1 MRILLATDWMSPAGG
16 IESHIRLMSGAL
28 AAAGDEVR
36 TLASRGASPT
46 GGGADYVAYG
56 SDRRAAQAVLQI
68 ANPFAAARMRQAVRE
83 FRPDVV
89 HAHMFEMH
97 LSPAV
102 VAATGRV
109 PTVLSVGYYKPVCP
123 IGLKL
128 LPDDSLCTHRAGLV
142 CRREGCVGL
151 AHWLRD
157 RPRYRFIRAALAGA
171 ARVHACSHW
180 LARELARFGIRA
192 EVVYLPARAPGS
204 GFRRTPAAE
213 PRFVFVGRLAREK
226 GVAHLLRAFREVRAA
241 VPAATAHII
250 GGGPEREPLEL
261 LAAELGLSEGVTFSG
276 ELDDAGVDRELEQA
290 WALVSPS
297 LWAEPLGLSAVEAV
311 IRGVPVVA
319 SSAGGPSEVVEDGAA
334 GLLYPNG
341 DTDALASSM
350 LRIARREVFSTLR
363 PDAGAVARTARRHDL
378 DAHVA
383 HLRGVYADLVS
394 APEPA
399 PTHGHVT
406 PVG

>member
-1 MRILLATDWMSPAGG
+1 VRILLATDWMSPAGG

-36 TLASRGASPT
+36 TLASRGASQT

-68 ANPFAAARMRQAVRE
+68 ANPFAAGRMRQAVRE
-83 FRPDVV
+83 FQPDVV
-89 HAHMFEMH
+89 HVHMFEMH

-157 RPRYRFIRAALAGA
+157 RPRYRFIRGALAGA
-171 ARVHACSHW
+171 ASVHACSHW
-180 LARELARFGIRA
+180 LARELARFGIGA
-192 EVVYLPARAPGS
+192 DVVYLPARVPEA
-204 GFRRTPAAE
+204 GFRRAPAAE
-213 PRFVFVGRLAREK
+213 PRFVFVGRLCREK
-226 GVAHLLRAFREVRAA
+226 GVAHLIRAFREVRAA
-241 VPAATAHII
+241 VPEATLRIV
-250 GGGPEREPLEL
+250 GNGPEREPLER
-261 LAAELGLSEGVTFSG
+261 LAAELGLGEGVTFSG

-290 WALVSPS
+290 WGLVSPS

-334 GLLYPNG
+334 GLLFPNG
-341 DTDALASSM
+341 DTNALARSL
-350 LRIARREVFSTLR
+350 LRFARREVFPTLQ
-363 PDAGAVARTARRHDL
+363 PDPGAVARAARRHDL

-383 HLRGVYADLVS
+383 NLRGIYADLVS
-394 APEPA
+394 APGRV
-399 PTHGHVT
+399 PTHGRVT